1 MNPHVVYSNP
11 DIIII
16 IIHCVSVVSYLQFYT
31 YISTRF
37 VGYLRF
43 YTHISTRFVSYLR
56 FYTHIMCVLRAG
68 VTKRIYTTTTTP
80 CNHP

>member
-11 DIIII
+11 DIIIII

-37 VGYLRF
+37 V
-43 YTHISTRFVSYLR
+43 SYLR
-56 FYTHIMCVLRAG
+56 FYTHIMCELL
-68 VTKRIYTTTTTP
+68 VTYGFTRTLCVFYVQV
-80 CNHP
+80 

>member
-31 YISTRF
+31 
-37 VGYLRF
+37 
-43 YTHISTRFVSYLR
+43 HISTRFVSYLR
-56 FYTHIMCVLRAG
+56 FYTHIMCELL
-68 VTKRIYTTTTTP
+68 VTYGFTRTLCVFSPI
-80 CNHP
+80 

>member
-31 YISTRF
+31 Y
-37 VGYLRF
+37 
-43 YTHISTRFVSYLR
+43 ISTRFVSYLR

>member
-16 IIHCVSVVSYLQFYT
+16 IIHCVSVVSYLQ
-31 YISTRF
+31 
-37 VGYLRF
+37 F